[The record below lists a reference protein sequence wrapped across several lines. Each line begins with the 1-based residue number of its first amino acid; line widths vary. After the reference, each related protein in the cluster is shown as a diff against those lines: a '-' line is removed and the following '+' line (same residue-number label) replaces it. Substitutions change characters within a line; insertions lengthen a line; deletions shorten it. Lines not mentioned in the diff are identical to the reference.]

1 MVKKLIKHEYLAFF
15 RSMCPICAITL
26 GVGLLTRIIQL
37 FESDSAAYAI
47 ISGSAFVV
55 FWVSVM
61 VALVATIALSVKRF
75 YTNLFTAEGYLSM
88 TLPVTAGQHIF
99 AKLLV
104 AVTGSIA
111 TFITVLIS
119 ASVSCFG
126 KTLWEIIKAI
136 DFLARDAVAKWGA
149 HFIFYVI
156 EAVIMAVVF
165 ITYNFVVFYL
175 CISIG
180 QRAKKNRILAAFGAY
195 FGYYVI
201 TQIVGTMFI
210 LILTAMPRFLEK
222 LIFDFSRWAV
232 EHPYAAVHVVML
244 GISVFYAALSVGI
257 FFYSRYIIKNKLNL
271 E

>member
-26 GVGLLTRIIQL
+26 GVGFLTRIIQL
-37 FESDSAAYAI
+37 FESYSTAYNI
-47 ISGSAFVV
+47 ISGSAITV
-55 FWVSVM
+55 FWVSVV
-61 VALVATIALSVKRF
+61 VALVATVALSIKRF

-104 AVTGSIA
+104 AVTGAVA
-111 TFITVLIS
+111 TLIVVLIA
-119 ASVSCFG
+119 ASISCIG
-126 KTLWEIIKAI
+126 EDLWDIIMLISRITA
-136 DFLARDAVAKWGA
+136 DAVAKWGA
-149 HFIFYVI
+149 HYIFYVI
-156 EAVIMAVVF
+156 EAIIMAIVF
-165 ITYNFVVFYL
+165 IAYNFLVFYL

-201 TQIVGTMFI
+201 TQIIGTAFLLMLNAEF
-210 LILTAMPRFLEK
+210 LITM
-222 LIFDFSRWAV
+222 IVNFSLWAAN
-232 EHPYAAVHVVML
+232 HPYAAVHCVML
-244 GISVFYAALSVGI
+244 GISAFYAALSVGI